1 MNENDY
7 FDYFL
12 EMGAMRPEEE
22 QLKRRQAMVDYL
34 RQSSLQAPQ
43 AQQAGRVVVAPS
55 WTQALGNV
63 AQAYM
68 ARKGQKEADTATADM
83 NARRRA
89 RLEALRAKRSGGST
103 PPPFATVPSSGK
115 GPYGEDEDLF
125 GG

>member
-12 EMGAMRPEEE
+12 EMGAMKPEEE

-68 ARKGQKEADTATADM
+68 ARKGQKEADTATADL

-89 RLEALRAKRSGGST
+89 RLEALRSRRNPAAPVKPEEEMSEGNWMSGY
-103 PPPFATVPSSGK
+103 
-115 GPYGEDEDLF
+115 YG
-125 GG
+125 G

>member
-12 EMGAMRPEEE
+12 EMGAMKPEEE

-68 ARKGQKEADTATADM
+68 ARKGQKEADTATADL

-89 RLEALRAKRSGGST
+89 RLEALRNRRNPAAPVKPEEEMNEGNWMSGY
-103 PPPFATVPSSGK
+103 
-115 GPYGEDEDLF
+115 YG

>member
-55 WTQALGNV
+55 WTQGLAQIG
-63 AQAYM
+63 QAYA
-68 ARKGQKEADTATADM
+68 ARKGQKQADTATADL

-89 RLEALRAKRSGGST
+89 RLEALRSRRNPAAPVK
-103 PPPFATVPSSGK
+103 P
-115 GPYGEDEDLF
+115 EDEMNEGNWMSGYY
-125 GG
+125 GGG